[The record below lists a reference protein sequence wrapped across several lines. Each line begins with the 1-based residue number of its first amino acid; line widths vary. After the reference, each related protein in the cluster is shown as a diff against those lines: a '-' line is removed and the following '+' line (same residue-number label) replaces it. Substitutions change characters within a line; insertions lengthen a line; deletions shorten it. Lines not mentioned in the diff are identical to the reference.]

1 MRQAPARYYGFEV
14 QGAATLAEFGGW
26 RLQADAMADAVKATI
41 TGSGPAPRIPPLRV
55 LGGLTLSDPRWDLR
69 GEVEHVTAQNR
80 IAMQETPTAAYTLVN
95 AEFGFKPG
103 GKDGRVAF
111 TLGARNLFNVDAR
124 RAASFLK
131 DYAPLA
137 GRDIRLSVRLTV

>member
-1 MRQAPARYYGFEV
+1 LKL
-14 QGAATLAEFGGW
+14 GAATLAEIGAW

-41 TGSGPAPRIPPLRV
+41 SGVGPAPPIPPLRV

-80 IAMQETPTAAYTLVN
+80 IAAQETPTAAYTLVN

-103 GKDGRVAF
+103 GKDGRVSF
-111 TLGARNLFNVDAR
+111 TPGARNLFNR
-124 RAASFLK
+124 RCAPRGQFL
-131 DYAPLA
+131 ATQP
-137 GRDIRLSVRLTV
+137 V